1 MTQFQVR
8 SVNESGKIIELVVN
22 VENKMDIYDQANAKN
37 ESILSVK
44 KYKEPF
50 SFNRLQNKF
59 YRIKPQELE
68 NFTAQLVVMLKAGVP
83 LIESLEML
91 GKQLES
97 EKMEEIVQ
105 DIIKKINGGMI
116 FSKALSH
123 YPRVFNSLYVSMA
136 KVGETTGS
144 MDTVLDHVKDFL
156 HKDIAIKRK
165 VKSAMR
171 YPMIVM
177 TILIIAFTA
186 AIAFIIP
193 QFSSMFASADMVL
206 PLPTRIL
213 VFLSD
218 MITKYFAITF
228 TVVVITIALLKFYLN
243 KPGGAYQ
250 FDTLKLMMPVFKN
263 IVLESSIA
271 RFAHVLETLSKSG
284 VKIINALEITQ
295 ETIENR
301 VISRDIGNAIE
312 KVSKGI
318 SIADAL
324 SESKHFPQM
333 TIMMIGAG
341 EKSGA
346 LEAMLSNIADQYD
359 ISVDLK
365 IEGLSAAIEP
375 LLTIIIAAFLL
386 VFALAIFLPMWNMTD
401 VIGG

>member
-1 MTQFQVR
+1 MTQFQVK
-8 SVNESGKIIELVVN
+8 SVNEFGKVVELVVN
-22 VENKMDIYDQANAKN
+22 AEDKMHIYDQANARN

-50 SFNRLQNKF
+50 SFAQLQNKF
-59 YRIKPQELE
+59 YRVKPQELE
-68 NFTAQLVVMLKAGVP
+68 NFTSQLVVMLKAGVT
-83 LIESLEML
+83 LIESLEIIS
-91 GKQLES
+91 KQLES
-97 EKMEEIVQ
+97 ARMEEIVQ
-105 DIIKKINGGMI
+105 DIIKKVNGGMI
-116 FSKALSH
+116 FSKALNY

-144 MDTVLDHVKDFL
+144 MDTVLEHVKNFL
-156 HKDIAIKRK
+156 HHDIAIKRK

-177 TILIIAFTA
+177 SVLIIAFTA
-186 AIAFIIP
+186 AIVFIIP
-193 QFSSMFASADMVL
+193 QFSTMFASADIVL

-213 VFLSD
+213 IFLSD
-218 MITKYFAITF
+218 MITTYWAITLSV
-228 TVVVITIALLKFYLN
+228 TVVIISLIKFYLS

-284 VKIINALEITQ
+284 VKIIQALEITR

-301 VISRDIGNAIE
+301 VISRDIEKATE

-318 SIADAL
+318 SIAEAL
-324 SESKHFPQM
+324 SDSKHFPQM
-333 TIMMIGAG
+333 TLMMIGAG
-341 EKSGA
+341 ERSGA
-346 LEAMLSNIADQYD
+346 LEAMLSNIAEQYD
-359 ISVDLK
+359 TSVDLK
-365 IEGLSAAIEP
+365 IAGLSAAIAP

-386 VFALAIFLPMWNMTD
+386 VFALAIFLPMWSLTD
-401 VIGG
+401 VIG

>member
-1 MTQFQVR
+1 MTQFQVK
-8 SVNESGKIIELVVN
+8 SVTEFGKIVELVVDA
-22 VENKMDIYDQANAKN
+22 ENKMHIYDQANARN

-50 SFNRLQNKF
+50 SFSRLQNKF
-59 YRIKPQELE
+59 YRVRPQELE
-68 NFTAQLVVMLKAGVP
+68 NFTSQLVVMLKAGVP
-83 LIESLEML
+83 LIESLETI

-105 DIIKKINGGMI
+105 DIIKKVNGGMI

-123 YPRVFNSLYVSMA
+123 YPRVFNSLYVSMT

-144 MDTVLDHVKDFL
+144 MDTILEHVRNFL
-156 HKDIAIKRK
+156 HNDIAIKRK

-177 TILIIAFTA
+177 SILIIAFIA

-193 QFSSMFASADMVL
+193 QFSAMFASADVVL
-206 PLPTRIL
+206 PLPTRVLI
-213 VFLSD
+213 FLSD
-218 MITKYFAITF
+218 MITKYWAITL
-228 TVVVITIALLKFYLN
+228 TVVLITIASLKFYLN

-250 FDTLKLMMPVFKN
+250 FDALKLMMPVFKN

-271 RFAHVLETLSKSG
+271 RFAQILQTLSKSG
-284 VKIINALEITQ
+284 VKIIKALEITQ
-295 ETIENR
+295 ETIDNR
-301 VISRDIGNAIE
+301 VISRDIEKATE

-318 SIADAL
+318 SIAEAL

-333 TIMMIGAG
+333 TLMMIGAG
-341 EKSGA
+341 ERSGA
-346 LEAMLSNIADQYD
+346 LEAMLSNIAEQYNT
-359 ISVDLK
+359 SVNLK

-386 VFALAIFLPMWNMTD
+386 VFALAIFLPMWNMTS
-401 VIGG
+401 VVGH

>member
-22 VENKMDIYDQANAKN
+22 VKNKMDIYDQANAKN

-91 GKQLES
+91 GNQLES

-105 DIIKKINGGMI
+105 DIIKKVNGGMI

-171 YPMIVM
+171 YPIIVM

-301 VISRDIGNAIE
+301 VISKDIGNAIE

-346 LEAMLSNIADQYD
+346 LEAMLRNIAEQYD

>member
-1 MTQFQVR
+1 MTQFQVK
-8 SVNESGKIIELVVN
+8 SVNEFGKVVELVVN
-22 VENKMDIYDQANAKN
+22 AEDKMHIYDQANARN

-50 SFNRLQNKF
+50 SFAQLQNKF
-59 YRIKPQELE
+59 YRVKPQELE
-68 NFTAQLVVMLKAGVP
+68 NFTSQLVVMLKAGVT
-83 LIESLEML
+83 LIESLEIIS
-91 GKQLES
+91 KQLES
-97 EKMEEIVQ
+97 AKMEEIVQ
-105 DIIKKINGGMI
+105 DIIKKVNGGMI
-116 FSKALSH
+116 FSKALNY

-144 MDTVLDHVKDFL
+144 MDTVLEHVKNFL
-156 HKDIAIKRK
+156 HHDIAIKRK

-177 TILIIAFTA
+177 SVLIIAFTA
-186 AIAFIIP
+186 AIVFIIP
-193 QFSSMFASADMVL
+193 QFSTMFASADIVL

-213 VFLSD
+213 IFLSD
-218 MITKYFAITF
+218 MITTYWAITLSV
-228 TVVVITIALLKFYLN
+228 TVVIISLLKFYLS

-284 VKIINALEITQ
+284 VKIIQALEITR

-301 VISRDIGNAIE
+301 VISRDIEKATE
-312 KVSKGI
+312 KVSKGV
-318 SIADAL
+318 SIAEAL
-324 SESKHFPQM
+324 SDSKHFPQM
-333 TIMMIGAG
+333 TLMMIGAG
-341 EKSGA
+341 ERSGA
-346 LEAMLSNIADQYD
+346 LEAMLSNIAEQYD
-359 ISVDLK
+359 TSVDLK

-386 VFALAIFLPMWNMTD
+386 VFALAIFLPMWNMTK

>member
-8 SVNESGKIIELVVN
+8 SVNESGKMIELVVN
-22 VENKMDIYDQANAKN
+22 VKNKMDIYDQANAKN

-346 LEAMLSNIADQYD
+346 LEAMLRNIAEQYD

>member
-1 MTQFQVR
+1 MTQFQVK
-8 SVNESGKIIELVVN
+8 SVTEFGKIVELVVDA
-22 VENKMDIYDQANAKN
+22 ENKMHIYDQANARN

-50 SFNRLQNKF
+50 SFTRLQNKL
-59 YRIKPQELE
+59 YRVKPQELE
-68 NFTAQLVVMLKAGVP
+68 NFTSQLVVMLKAGVP
-83 LIESLEML
+83 LVESL
-91 GKQLES
+91 GIIGNQLES

-105 DIIKKINGGMI
+105 DIIKKVNGGMM

-144 MDTVLDHVKDFL
+144 MDTVLDHVKNFL
-156 HKDIAIKRK
+156 HHDIAIKRK

-177 TILIIAFTA
+177 SILVIAFTA

-193 QFSSMFASADMVL
+193 QFSTMFASADIVL
-206 PLPTRIL
+206 PLPTRVLI
-213 VFLSD
+213 FLSD
-218 MITKYFAITF
+218 LITTYWAITLS
-228 TVVVITIALLKFYLN
+228 VVVIIISLLKFYLS

-284 VKIINALEITQ
+284 VKIIKALEITR

-301 VISRDIGNAIE
+301 VIAKDIEKATE
-312 KVSKGI
+312 KVSTGI
-318 SIADAL
+318 SIAEAL

-333 TIMMIGAG
+333 TLMMIGAG
-341 EKSGA
+341 ERSGA
-346 LEAMLSNIADQYD
+346 LESMLNNIAEQYD
-359 ISVDLK
+359 TSVNLK

-386 VFALAIFLPMWNMTD
+386 VFALAIFLPMWSMTE
-401 VIGG
+401 VIG

>member
-22 VENKMDIYDQANAKN
+22 AENKMHIYDQANARN

-50 SFNRLQNKF
+50 SFNQLQNKF

-83 LIESLEML
+83 LIESLEII

-105 DIIKKINGGMI
+105 DIIKKVNGGMI

-171 YPMIVM
+171 YPIIVM

-284 VKIINALEITQ
+284 VKIITALEITQ

-346 LEAMLSNIADQYD
+346 LEAMLSNIAEQYD
-359 ISVDLK
+359 TSVDLK

-375 LLTIIIAAFLL
+375 LLTIIISAFLL
-386 VFALAIFLPMWNMTD
+386 VFALAIFLPMWSMTD
-401 VIGG
+401 IVGG

>member
-1 MTQFQVR
+1 MTQFQVK
-8 SVNESGKIIELVVN
+8 SVNEFGKVVELVVN
-22 VENKMDIYDQANAKN
+22 AEDKMHIYDQANARN

-50 SFNRLQNKF
+50 SFAQLQNKF
-59 YRIKPQELE
+59 YRVKPQELE
-68 NFTAQLVVMLKAGVP
+68 NFTSQLVVMLKAGVT
-83 LIESLEML
+83 LIESLEIIS
-91 GKQLES
+91 KQLES
-97 EKMEEIVQ
+97 ARMEEIVQ
-105 DIIKKINGGMI
+105 DIIKKVNGGMI
-116 FSKALSH
+116 FSKALNH

-144 MDTVLDHVKDFL
+144 MDTVLEHVKNFL
-156 HKDIAIKRK
+156 HHDIAIKRK

-177 TILIIAFTA
+177 SVLIIAFTA
-186 AIAFIIP
+186 AIVFIIP
-193 QFSSMFASADMVL
+193 QFSTMFASADIVL

-213 VFLSD
+213 IFLSD
-218 MITKYFAITF
+218 MITTYWAITLSV
-228 TVVVITIALLKFYLN
+228 TVVIISLLKFYLS

-284 VKIINALEITQ
+284 VKIIQALEITR

-301 VISRDIGNAIE
+301 VISRDIEKATE

-318 SIADAL
+318 SIAEAL
-324 SESKHFPQM
+324 SDSKHFPQM

-341 EKSGA
+341 ERSGA
-346 LEAMLSNIADQYD
+346 LEAMLGNIAEQYD
-359 ISVDLK
+359 TSVDLK

-386 VFALAIFLPMWNMTD
+386 VFALAIFLPMWNMTK

>member
-22 VENKMDIYDQANAKN
+22 VGNKMDIYDQANAKN

-91 GKQLES
+91 GNQLES
-97 EKMEEIVQ
+97 EKMEEVVQ
-105 DIIKKINGGMI
+105 DIIKKVNGGMI

-243 KPGGAYQ
+243 KPGGAYK

-346 LEAMLSNIADQYD
+346 LEAMLSNIAEQYD

>member
-1 MTQFQVR
+1 MTQFQVK
-8 SVNESGKIIELVVN
+8 SVNEFGKVVELVVN
-22 VENKMDIYDQANAKN
+22 AEDKMHIYDQANARN

-50 SFNRLQNKF
+50 SFAQLQNKF
-59 YRIKPQELE
+59 YRVKPQELE
-68 NFTAQLVVMLKAGVP
+68 NFTSQLVVMLKAGVT
-83 LIESLEML
+83 LIESLEIIS
-91 GKQLES
+91 KQLES
-97 EKMEEIVQ
+97 ARMEEIVQ
-105 DIIKKINGGMI
+105 DIIKKVNGGMI
-116 FSKALSH
+116 FSKALNH

-144 MDTVLDHVKDFL
+144 MDTVLEHVKNFL
-156 HKDIAIKRK
+156 HHDIAIKRK

-177 TILIIAFTA
+177 SVLIIAFTA
-186 AIAFIIP
+186 AIVFIIP
-193 QFSSMFASADMVL
+193 QFSTMFASADIVL

-213 VFLSD
+213 IFLSD
-218 MITKYFAITF
+218 MITTYWAITLSV
-228 TVVVITIALLKFYLN
+228 TVVIISLLKFYLS

-284 VKIINALEITQ
+284 VKIIQALEITR

-301 VISRDIGNAIE
+301 VISRDIEKAIE

-318 SIADAL
+318 SIAEAL
-324 SESKHFPQM
+324 SDSKHFPQM
-333 TIMMIGAG
+333 TLMMIGAG
-341 EKSGA
+341 ERSGA
-346 LEAMLSNIADQYD
+346 LEAMLSNIAEQYD
-359 ISVDLK
+359 TSVDLK

-386 VFALAIFLPMWNMTD
+386 VFALAIFLPMWNMTK

>member
-22 VENKMDIYDQANAKN
+22 VKNKMDIYDQANAKN

-91 GKQLES
+91 GNQLES

-105 DIIKKINGGMI
+105 DIIKKVNGGMI

-284 VKIINALEITQ
+284 VKIIKALEITQ

-346 LEAMLSNIADQYD
+346 LEAMLSNIAEQYD

>member
-22 VENKMDIYDQANAKN
+22 VKNKMDIYDQANAKN

-243 KPGGAYQ
+243 KPGGAYK

-346 LEAMLSNIADQYD
+346 LEAMLSNIAEQYD

>member
-22 VENKMDIYDQANAKN
+22 VKNKMDIYDQANAKN

-346 LEAMLSNIADQYD
+346 LEAMLSNIAEQYD

>member
-1 MTQFQVR
+1 MPQFQVK
-8 SVNESGKIIELVVN
+8 SINEFGKVIELVVN
-22 VENKMDIYDQANAKN
+22 AENKMHIYDQANAKN
-37 ESILSVK
+37 ESVISVK

-50 SFNRLQNKF
+50 SFARLQNKF
-59 YRIKPQELE
+59 YRVKPQELE
-68 NFTAQLVVMLKAGVP
+68 NFTSQLVVMLKAGVP
-83 LIESLEML
+83 LIDSLGII

-97 EKMEEIVQ
+97 DKMEEIVQ
-105 DIIKKINGGMI
+105 DVINKVNGGMI
-116 FSKALSH
+116 FSKAINH

-144 MDTVLDHVKDFL
+144 MDTVLEHVKIFL
-156 HKDIAIKRK
+156 HHDIAIKRK

-177 TILIIAFTA
+177 SILIFAFTA
-186 AIAFIIP
+186 AIVFIIP
-193 QFSSMFASADMVL
+193 QFSTMFASADIVL

-213 VFLSD
+213 IFLSE
-218 MITKYFAITF
+218 MITTYWAITLSA
-228 TVVVITIALLKFYLN
+228 VVITISLLKFYLN

-271 RFAHVLETLSKSG
+271 RFARVLETLSKSG
-284 VKIINALEITQ
+284 VKIIKALEITR

-301 VISRDIGNAIE
+301 VISRDIEKATE

-318 SIADAL
+318 SIAEAL

-333 TIMMIGAG
+333 TLMMIGAG
-341 EKSGA
+341 ERSGA
-346 LEAMLSNIADQYD
+346 LESMLSNIAEQYD
-359 ISVDLK
+359 TSVDLK

-386 VFALAIFLPMWNMTD
+386 VFALAIFLPMWNLTD
-401 VIGG
+401 VVGG

>member
-22 VENKMDIYDQANAKN
+22 VKNKMDIYDQANAKN

-91 GKQLES
+91 GNQLES

-105 DIIKKINGGMI
+105 DIIKKVNGGMI

-243 KPGGAYQ
+243 KPGGAYK

-346 LEAMLSNIADQYD
+346 LEAMLSNIAEQYD

>member
-22 VENKMDIYDQANAKN
+22 AENKMHIYDQANARN

-50 SFNRLQNKF
+50 SFNQLQNKF

-83 LIESLEML
+83 LIESLEII

-105 DIIKKINGGMI
+105 DIIKKVNGGMI

-284 VKIINALEITQ
+284 VKIITALEITQ

-346 LEAMLSNIADQYD
+346 LEAMLSNIAEQYD

>member
-1 MTQFQVR
+1 MAQFQVKL
-8 SVNESGKIIELVVN
+8 VNDSGKIIESVVN
-22 VENKMDIYDQANAKN
+22 AENSMQIYDQASSRN
-37 ESILSVK
+37 ESVLSVK

-50 SFNRLQNKF
+50 SFNQLQNKF

-68 NFTAQLVVMLKAGVP
+68 NFTAQLVVMLRAGVP
-83 LIESLEML
+83 LIESLETI
-91 GKQLES
+91 GVELES
-97 EKMEEIVQ
+97 DKMEEIVK
-105 DIIKKINGGMI
+105 DLIKKINGGMI

-144 MDTVLDHVKDFL
+144 MDTVLDHVRTFL
-156 HKDIAIKRK
+156 HHDIAVKRK

-177 TILIIAFTA
+177 SILIIAFTA
-186 AIAFIIP
+186 AIVFIIP

-213 VFLSD
+213 IFLSE
-218 MITKYFAITF
+218 AIT
-228 TVVVITIALLKFYLN
+228 TYWAVTLSAAVIIIGALKFYLN

-250 FDTLKLMMPVFKN
+250 FDTLKLMMPVFKH

-271 RFAHVLETLSKSG
+271 RFSHILETLSKSG
-284 VKIINALEITQ
+284 VKIIKALEITQ

-301 VISRDIGNAIE
+301 VITTDIKNATE

-318 SIADAL
+318 SLADAL
-324 SESKHFPQM
+324 SDSKHFPKM

-341 EKSGA
+341 ERSGA
-346 LEAMLSNIADQYD
+346 LEAMLANVAEQYD
-359 ISVDLK
+359 TSVNLK

-386 VFALAIFLPMWNMTD
+386 VFALAIFLPMWSMTEI
-401 VIGG
+401 IG

>member
-22 VENKMDIYDQANAKN
+22 VKNKMDIYDQANAKN

-91 GKQLES
+91 GNQLES

-105 DIIKKINGGMI
+105 DIIKKVNGGMI

-171 YPMIVM
+171 YPIIVM

-346 LEAMLSNIADQYD
+346 LEAMLRNIAEQYD

>member
-1 MTQFQVR
+1 MTQFQVK
-8 SVNESGKIIELVVN
+8 SVNEFGKVIELVVN
-22 VENKMDIYDQANAKN
+22 AENSMQIYDQANVRN

-50 SFNRLQNKF
+50 SFAQLQNKF
-59 YRIKPQELE
+59 YRVKPQELE
-68 NFTAQLVVMLKAGVP
+68 NFTSQLVVMLKAGVT
-83 LIESLEML
+83 LIESL
-91 GKQLES
+91 GIISTQLES

-105 DIIKKINGGMI
+105 DIIKKVNGGMK
-116 FSKALSH
+116 FSSALNH

-144 MDTVLDHVKDFL
+144 MDNVLEHVKNFL
-156 HKDIAIKRK
+156 HHDIAIKRK

-177 TILIIAFTA
+177 SILIIAFTS
-186 AIAFIIP
+186 AIVFIIP
-193 QFSSMFASADMVL
+193 QFSSMFASADIVL
-206 PLPTRIL
+206 PLPTRVLI
-213 VFLSD
+213 FLSD
-218 MITKYFAITF
+218 MITTYWAVTLS
-228 TVVVITIALLKFYLN
+228 VVVITISLLKFYLN

-263 IVLESSIA
+263 IVLESSLA
-271 RFAHVLETLSKSG
+271 RFAHVLETLSRSG
-284 VKIINALEITQ
+284 IQIINALEITR
-295 ETIENR
+295 ETIDNR
-301 VISRDIGNAIE
+301 VISRDIEKATE
-312 KVSKGI
+312 KVSQGI
-318 SIADAL
+318 SLAEAL

-333 TIMMIGAG
+333 TLMMIGAG
-341 EKSGA
+341 ERSGA
-346 LEAMLSNIADQYD
+346 LEAMLGNIAEQYD
-359 ISVDLK
+359 TSVDLK

>member
-1 MTQFQVR
+1 MPQFQVR
-8 SVNESGKIIELVVN
+8 SVNEFGKVIDLVVN
-22 VENKMDIYDQANAKN
+22 AENKLHIYDRANARN

-50 SFNRLQNKF
+50 SFTRLQNKF
-59 YRIKPQELE
+59 YRVKPQELE

-83 LIESLEML
+83 LIESLEII

-97 EKMEEIVQ
+97 KKMEEIVQ
-105 DIIKKINGGMI
+105 DIIKKVTGGMI
-116 FSKALSH
+116 FSKALAH
-123 YPRVFNSLYVSMA
+123 YPRVFNSLYVSMV

-218 MITKYFAITF
+218 MITKYWAITF

-284 VKIINALEITQ
+284 VKIIKALEITQ

-318 SIADAL
+318 SIAEAL

-346 LEAMLSNIADQYD
+346 LEAMLSNIAEQYD
-359 ISVDLK
+359 TSVDLK

-375 LLTIIIAAFLL
+375 ILTIIIAAFLL
-386 VFALAIFLPMWNMTD
+386 VFALAIFLPMWSMTE

>member
-22 VENKMDIYDQANAKN
+22 VKNKMDIYDQANAKN

-91 GKQLES
+91 GNQLES

-284 VKIINALEITQ
+284 VKIIKALEITQ

-346 LEAMLSNIADQYD
+346 LEAMLSNIAEQYD

>member
-22 VENKMDIYDQANAKN
+22 VKNKMDIYDQANAKN

-91 GKQLES
+91 GNQLES

-105 DIIKKINGGMI
+105 DIIKKVNGGMI

-346 LEAMLSNIADQYD
+346 LEAMLSNIAEQYD

>member
-1 MTQFQVR
+1 MAQFQVK
-8 SVNESGKIIELVVN
+8 SINEFGKIIDVVVN
-22 VENKMDIYDQANAKN
+22 AEDKMKIYEQADAKN
-37 ESILSVK
+37 ESIVSIK
-44 KYKEPF
+44 NYKEPF
-50 SFNRLQNKF
+50 SFSRLQNRF
-59 YRIKPQELE
+59 YRVKPQELE

-83 LIESLEML
+83 LIESLGMI

-105 DIIKKINGGMI
+105 DIIDKVNAGMI
-116 FSKALSH
+116 FSKAINH

-144 MDTVLDHVKDFL
+144 MDTVLDHVKNFL
-156 HKDIAIKRK
+156 HHDIAIKRK

-171 YPMIVM
+171 YPIIVM
-177 TILIIAFTA
+177 SVLGIAFTA
-186 AIAFIIP
+186 AIVFIIP
-193 QFSSMFASADMVL
+193 QFSTMFASADIVL

-213 VFLSD
+213 IFLSD
-218 MITKYFAITF
+218 MITTYWAITL
-228 TVVVITIALLKFYLN
+228 TVSVIVISLLKFYLN

-271 RFAHVLETLSKSG
+271 RFARVLETLSKSG
-284 VKIINALEITQ
+284 VKIIKALEITR

-301 VISRDIGNAIE
+301 VISRDIKKATE
-312 KVSKGI
+312 KVTTGI

-333 TIMMIGAG
+333 TLMMIGAG
-341 EKSGA
+341 ERSGA
-346 LEAMLSNIADQYD
+346 LEAMLSNIAEQYD
-359 ISVDLK
+359 TSVDLK

-375 LLTIIIAAFLL
+375 ILTIVIAAFLL
-386 VFALAIFLPMWNMTD
+386 VFALAIFLPMWSMTD
-401 VIGG
+401 VIGK

>member
-22 VENKMDIYDQANAKN
+22 VKNKMDIYDQANAKN

-271 RFAHVLETLSKSG
+271 RFAHVLKTLSKSG

-346 LEAMLSNIADQYD
+346 LEAMLGNIAEQYD

>member
-22 VENKMDIYDQANAKN
+22 VKNKMDIYDQANAKN

-91 GKQLES
+91 GNQLES

-346 LEAMLSNIADQYD
+346 LEAMLRNIAEQYD

>member
-22 VENKMDIYDQANAKN
+22 VKNKMDIYDQANAKN

-123 YPRVFNSLYVSMA
+123 YPRVFNSLYVSMV

-243 KPGGAYQ
+243 KPGGAYK

-346 LEAMLSNIADQYD
+346 LEAMLSNIAEQYD